1 MPEQESDDMTQLAV
15 NGQQLEPINQQL
27 IEEMKTHIHEWKTIQ
42 PSVERLVALEGEL
55 KELITQLNQMAAQE
69 QTYAQKDL
77 LDEKREI
84 AVEKEPMS
92 GLVVLSS
99 DKEDMKQPQVKSETV
114 VEISYQSKNSTA
126 IGVQLYSLTDK
137 NALIAN
143 WNELLNKHSKLLVSY
158 TPIYEEIEVGGK
170 TYYRVKVGPFNSL
183 QQANQLC
190 AKLQAVNTPCFTVRY
205 NGVPFL

>member
-1 MPEQESDDMTQLAV
+1 MTQLAV
-15 NGQQLEPINQQL
+15 NGQQFEPINQQL
-27 IEEMKTHIHEWKTIQ
+27 IEDMKTHLNEWKTIQ

-55 KELITQLNQMAAQE
+55 KELITQLSQMAQE
-69 QTYAQKDL
+69 QTYTQKDL
-77 LDEKREI
+77 LDEQHEI
-84 AVEKEPMS
+84 TVEKEPVPE
-92 GLVVLSS
+92 LVEISS
-99 DKEDMKQPQVKSETV
+99 EKEYMKQPEVKPETV
-114 VEISYQSKNSTA
+114 VETSYQFKNSTA
-126 IGVQLYSLTDK
+126 VGVQLYSLTDK

-158 TPIYEEIEVGGK
+158 TPIYEEIKVRGE